1 MRQVNQDTIVALATP
16 PGESAIGIV
25 RLSGP
30 RAISI
35 GGWCFRGSRRLE
47 ELEDRRLTLGRF
59 VVGDQDL
66 DQILVS
72 VMRGPGTY
80 TGEDVVEFNC
90 HGGPLVVRRAVEAL
104 VRSGAR
110 LADRGEFTKRAF
122 LNGRLDLTQAEAVAD
137 MVRARADAGLQSAF
151 FQLRGGLRKQFGAMA
166 DRLRDVLALLEA
178 GLDFPEDVDL
188 DHRAA
193 LVELDEVLGVVRDLV
208 ASYRYGK
215 VIREGAVVTLAG
227 RPNVGKSSLM
237 NRLLGEARAIVT
249 PVPGTTRD
257 TIEESIDLA
266 GIRMVLVDTAGMRE
280 SGDPVEQAGTARSQ
294 RAVDRSQLVLFVVD
308 GSQPPELEDLSLI
321 RGMEG
326 RRALLVLNK
335 LDLGMSRLWEAGAA
349 GWPRVAVSALS
360 GEGVDGLRSAMRD
373 AVFGAED
380 AQCEVLTQERHVDA
394 LRRTEAA
401 LCEARDALALL
412 LPAEI
417 TAMEIRSALDA
428 IGSIVGETT
437 SEQVLDRI
445 FQVFCIG
452 K

>member
-1 MRQVNQDTIVALATP
+1 MRQIDQDTIVALATP

-35 GGWCFRGSRRLE
+35 GGCCFRGAQRLE

-72 VMRGPGTY
+72 VMRGPRTY

-90 HGGPLVVRRAVEAL
+90 HGGPLVVRRALEAL
-104 VRSGAR
+104 VRVGAR

-137 MVRARADAGLQSAF
+137 MIRARADAGLQSAF
-151 FQLRGGLRKQFGAMA
+151 FQLRGGLRRRFSAMA
-166 DRLRDVLALLEA
+166 ERLRRVLALLEA
-178 GLDFPEDVDL
+178 GLDFPEDVDV
-188 DHRAA
+188 DRRTA
-193 LVELDEVLGVVRDLV
+193 LVELDGVLGAVRDLV
-208 ASYRYGK
+208 SSYRYGK

-227 RPNVGKSSLM
+227 TPNVGKSSLM
-237 NRLLGEARAIVT
+237 NRLLGEDRAIVT
-249 PVPGTTRD
+249 PMPGTTRD
-257 TIEESIDLA
+257 TVEESVDLG
-266 GIRMVLVDTAGMRE
+266 GIRVVLVDTAGMRE
-280 SGDPVEQAGTARSQ
+280 SEDPAEQAGTERSR
-294 RAVDRSQLVLFVVD
+294 RAVDRSQLVLLVVD
-308 GSQPPELEDLSLI
+308 GSQPPEQGGVSLV

-326 RRALLVLNK
+326 RHMLLVLNK
-335 LDLGMSRLWEAGAA
+335 LDLGLSRLWEVEAA
-349 GWPRVAVSALS
+349 DWPRVAVSALS
-360 GEGVDGLRSAMRD
+360 GEGLDGLRSAMRE

-380 AQCEVLTQERHVDA
+380 AQCEALTQERHVDA
-394 LRRTEAA
+394 LRRADAA
-401 LCEARDALALL
+401 LCEARDALVSS
-412 LPAEI
+412 LPEEI
-417 TAMEIRSALDA
+417 VAMEIRSALDE
-428 IGSIVGETT
+428 IGCVVGETT

-445 FQVFCIG
+445 FQAFCIG